1 MAYNARFVLGL
12 FIHDD
17 ERLSLLASKEGR
29 MIHSLFFESLS
40 RPNKVERALL
50 LEPTVLI
57 TTYYELSIQEAT
69 GEGRDICIGVI
80 WVQ

>member
-1 MAYNARFVLGL
+1 
-12 FIHDD
+12 
-17 ERLSLLASKEGR
+17 